1 MGPKKK
7 GGGEG
12 KKTGKASKL
21 AKMNEQERTRYLERK
36 MQEEEELKRRKEEM
50 VNVFLKMKLSKE
62 ERNSGLNSSKLIERW
77 RNIRRE
83 AKSKELFCDVTVLQ
97 ETFER
102 ALHRK
107 NRHIELLLQVLNII
121 DLNFRCLRIIYYSNF
136 VAVYSLLSQVV
147 NVLF

>member
-83 AKSKELFCDVTVLQ
+83 AKSKELFADVTVLQ
-97 ETFER
+97 ESFER

-107 NRHIELLLQVLNII
+107 NRHIELLLQVILIKLNNYNII
-121 DLNFRCLRIIYYSNF
+121 
-136 VAVYSLLSQVV
+136 SL
-147 NVLF
+147 F

>member
-107 NRHIELLLQVLNII
+107 NRHIELLLQVIDII
-121 DLNFRCLRIIYYSNF
+121 DLNFRCLRIIYYNF

>member
-121 DLNFRCLRIIYYSNF
+121 DQNFRFLRLILI
-136 VAVYSLLSQVV
+136 L
-147 NVLF
+147 

>member
-121 DLNFRCLRIIYYSNF
+121 DQNFRFLRIKYII
-136 VAVYSLLSQVV
+136 VIL
-147 NVLF
+147 

>member
-121 DLNFRCLRIIYYSNF
+121 DPNFRCLRIKYII
-136 VAVYSLLSQVV
+136 VIL
-147 NVLF
+147 

>member
-62 ERNSGLNSSKLIERW
+62 ESSRSSIETMPLQ
-77 RNIRRE
+77 
-83 AKSKELFCDVTVLQ
+83 KTV
-97 ETFER
+97 
-102 ALHRK
+102 
-107 NRHIELLLQVLNII
+107 I
-121 DLNFRCLRIIYYSNF
+121 
-136 VAVYSLLSQVV
+136 
-147 NVLF
+147 

>member
-121 DLNFRCLRIIYYSNF
+121 DQNFRFLRIKYIII
-136 VAVYSLLSQVV
+136 L
-147 NVLF
+147 

>member
-107 NRHIELLLQVLNII
+107 NRHIELLLQVLIII
-121 DLNFRCLRIIYYSNF
+121 DQNFRCLRIIYFLIVILKPYIH
-136 VAVYSLLSQVV
+136 Y
-147 NVLF
+147 